1 MGRGAHRRSS
11 VTWALALAAGFSVLA
26 AMGGA
31 AATGDDGGQTVP
43 RFAPI
48 DASLLESSG
57 ANPAFVPASLSD
69 TPVSVVLEMA
79 GAPVA
84 VVDAGAQVRG
94 QGLSESDKH
103 AIRQELKA
111 QQDALQDGLAGAG
124 ASVVGQMQDAYNG
137 IQVIVPQTNLTQLA
151 GLPGVIAVHA
161 TQVFTPSNVNGVPYV
176 GAPTA
181 WGSFS
186 VTGAGVKIAVID
198 TGIDYTHADFGGP
211 GTVPAWTAAKAA
223 STASADPSLFGPAA
237 AKVKG
242 GFDFVGDA
250 YNANIAGS
258 KPMPDTNPLDC
269 NGHGSHTAGT
279 AAGFG
284 VLSDGSTFHGPYNAT
299 TISSHTWNVG
309 PGVAPGADIYAYRVF
324 GCTGSSNIVALAINK
339 AVADGVNVISMSLGS
354 DLGGTD
360 DPTSVAA
367 QNAFNAGIAVIAS
380 AGNAGSGA
388 YVVGSPSTANGVLSV
403 AAIDGSVATY
413 PGANLALTKPSAT
426 SVSAIDANGAT
437 LPIGTFPVK
446 VLKNADGSIALGCH
460 LADYAGT
467 AGSVVV
473 TARGS
478 CARVARAV
486 FGDETGDAAVVMVNN
501 TASLPPFEGKIT
513 SNPDTNE
520 QHTVTIPF
528 LGVGSGDGAAL
539 LAADGGSV
547 TLADITVPNTGY
559 KKAASFTAGGPRNP
573 DSAPKPD
580 VMAPGVSVASAGM
593 GTGSQAAVI
602 SGTSMACPMTAG
614 IAALVKQQH
623 PGWNGAQ
630 IKAAIMNT
638 ADPSKNLGYNSRL
651 AGTGVVQAQNAVNS
665 TVLATTADSLDAIKF
680 GYVPGAGDY
689 SASVTFSLTNNGTA
703 DATYILSVAPNPSSG
718 VVPNP
723 NLRGA
728 VITPSPA
735 TVTVAAGATSTVQV
749 LLSMPAA
756 AFAALPSDD
765 SFTVGPGGLVTVRGD
780 IVATPAA
787 GHPTDQQ
794 TLRLP
799 FMLVPRGLSDVVAG
813 APSDFSNV
821 TATADG
827 TPGNTISATLPIGNH
842 GIHAGTADLYA
853 WGIHAARRNGQ
864 PNDVRDVGVQVLPG
878 AALHGSAG
886 DRSLVF
892 LINTWGQSANQS
904 VNEYDI
910 LIDTNG
916 DGIPDFVLVG
926 VDAGRLQTGAFNG
939 VFAAFT
945 INVSTGKVV
954 AAFTADAPMNG
965 STIEL
970 PTLASKL
977 GLSQRADGVGTVKK
991 QGFTY
996 SVNAFSIVRGSPA
1009 DRVTTT
1015 ATVNPFSPSVSSG
1028 DFATLAAGGSTSFT
1042 LAVDTDQQ
1050 KAQPALGWLV
1060 ASVDN
1065 ANGAPQAGEVPIP
1078 AR

>member
-11 VTWALALAAGFSVLA
+11 VTWALAVAAGFSVLA

-31 AATGDDGGQTVP
+31 AATGAEGGQAVP
-43 RFAPI
+43 RFARI

-79 GAPVA
+79 GAAVA

-223 STASADPSLFGPAA
+223 GPASADRSLFGPAA

-324 GCTGSSNIVALAINK
+324 GCTGSSNIVAL
-339 AVADGVNVISMSLGS
+339 
-354 DLGGTD
+354 
-360 DPTSVAA
+360 
-367 QNAFNAGIAVIAS
+367 
-380 AGNAGSGA
+380 
-388 YVVGSPSTANGVLSV
+388 
-403 AAIDGSVATY
+403 
-413 PGANLALTKPSAT
+413 TKPSAT
-426 SVSAIDANGAT
+426 SVPAIDANGAT

-520 QHTVTIPF
+520 HHTVTIPF

-539 LAADGGSV
+539 LAAEGGSV

-614 IAALVKQQH
+614 R
-623 PGWNGAQ
+623 
-630 IKAAIMNT
+630 
-638 ADPSKNLGYNSRL
+638 DP
-651 AGTGVVQAQNAVNS
+651 
-665 TVLATTADSLDAIKF
+665 
-680 GYVPGAGDY
+680 
-689 SASVTFSLTNNGTA
+689 
-703 DATYILSVAPNPSSG
+703 
-718 VVPNP
+718 
-723 NLRGA
+723 
-728 VITPSPA
+728 
-735 TVTVAAGATSTVQV
+735 
-749 LLSMPAA
+749 
-756 AFAALPSDD
+756 
-765 SFTVGPGGLVTVRGD
+765 
-780 IVATPAA
+780 
-787 GHPTDQQ
+787 
-794 TLRLP
+794 
-799 FMLVPRGLSDVVAG
+799 
-813 APSDFSNV
+813 
-821 TATADG
+821 
-827 TPGNTISATLPIGNH
+827 
-842 GIHAGTADLYA
+842 
-853 WGIHAARRNGQ
+853 
-864 PNDVRDVGVQVLPG
+864 
-878 AALHGSAG
+878 
-886 DRSLVF
+886 
-892 LINTWGQSANQS
+892 
-904 VNEYDI
+904 
-910 LIDTNG
+910 
-916 DGIPDFVLVG
+916 
-926 VDAGRLQTGAFNG
+926 
-939 VFAAFT
+939 
-945 INVSTGKVV
+945 
-954 AAFTADAPMNG
+954 
-965 STIEL
+965 
-970 PTLASKL
+970 
-977 GLSQRADGVGTVKK
+977 
-991 QGFTY
+991 
-996 SVNAFSIVRGSPA
+996 
-1009 DRVTTT
+1009 RVTHQ
-1015 ATVNPFSPSVSSG
+1015 PPRS
-1028 DFATLAAGGSTSFT
+1028 
-1042 LAVDTDQQ
+1042 DT
-1050 KAQPALGWLV
+1050 PPL
-1060 ASVDN
+1060 N
-1065 ANGAPQAGEVPIP
+1065 APPLHTP
-1078 AR
+1078 HP

>member
-1 MGRGAHRRSS
+1 MGRGAHRRLSL
-11 VTWALALAAGFSVLA
+11 TWALALAAGFSILA

-43 RFAPI
+43 RFAKI
-48 DASLLESSG
+48 DASLLETNG
-57 ANPAFVPASLSD
+57 ATPAFVPASLSD

-84 VVDAGAQVRG
+84 VVDADAQARG
-94 QGLSESDKH
+94 QGLSEPDKH
-103 AIRQELKA
+103 AIRQQLKA
-111 QQDALQDGLAGAG
+111 RQDALQDGLTGAG

-137 IQVIVPQTNLTQLA
+137 IQVIVPQRNLTQLA

-161 TQVFTPSNVNGVPYV
+161 TQVFNPSNVNGVPFV

-181 WGSFS
+181 WGNFS
-186 VTGAGVKIAVID
+186 VTGAGVKVAVID

-211 GTVPAWTAAKAA
+211 GTTAAWNAAKAA
-223 STASADPSLFGPAA
+223 STAPADPSLFGPAA
-237 AKVKG
+237 PKVKG

-250 YNANIAGS
+250 YNANIRGS
-258 KPMPDTNPLDC
+258 VPMPDTNPLDC

-284 VLSDGSTFHGPYNAT
+284 VLSDGTTFHGPYNST
-299 TISSHTWNVG
+299 TIASHSWNVG

-324 GCTGSSNIVALAINK
+324 GCSGSSNIVALAINR

-367 QNAFNAGIAVIAS
+367 QNAFNAGIAVVAS
-380 AGNAGSGA
+380 AGNAGGNA
-388 YVVGSPSTANGVLSV
+388 YMVGSPSTANGVLSV
-403 AAIDGSVATY
+403 AAIDGSVPTY
-413 PGANLALTKPSAT
+413 PGAILNLTKPSAT
-426 SVSAIDANGAT
+426 AVSAIDANAAA
-437 LPIGTFPVK
+437 LPSGSFPVK
-446 VLKNADGSIALGCH
+446 VLRNATGGISLGCNK
-460 LADYAGT
+460 AEYAGT
-467 AGSVVV
+467 AGMVVV
-473 TARGS
+473 TARGT

-486 FGDETGDAAVVMVNN
+486 FGDEAGDAAVVMVNN
-501 TASLPPFEGKIT
+501 TAGLPPFEGKIT
-513 SNPDTNE
+513 SNPDTGE

-547 TLADITVPNTGY
+547 TLTATTVPNTGY
-559 KKAASFTAGGPRNP
+559 KKAASFTSGGPRNP

-580 VMAPGVSVASAGM
+580 VMAPGVSVASVGM
-593 GTGSQAAVI
+593 GTGTQAAVM

-638 ADPSKNLGYNSRL
+638 ADPSKNLLYNSRL
-651 AGTGVVQAQNAVNS
+651 AGTGVVQAQNAVDS
-665 TVLATTADSLDAIKF
+665 TVLATTADSLDSIKF

-689 SASVTFSLTNNGTA
+689 TANVTFSLTNNGAST
-703 DATYILSVAPNPSSG
+703 ATYNLSLAPNSS
-718 VVPNP
+718 
-723 NLRGA
+723 LRGA
-728 VITPSPA
+728 IITFSPA
-735 TVTVAAGATSTVQV
+735 SVSVAAGATSPVQV
-749 LLSMPAA
+749 SLSMPAA

-765 SFTVGPGGLVTVRGD
+765 TFGGLGPGALITVRGD
-780 IVATPAA
+780 VVATPAA
-787 GHPTDQQ
+787 GHATDQQ

-799 FMLVPRGLSDVVAG
+799 FMLVPRGLSNVVAG
-813 APSDFSNV
+813 APGDFSNIS
-821 TATADG
+821 AAPG
-827 TPGNTISATLPIGNH
+827 TPGHTISATLPISNT
-842 GIHAGTADLYA
+842 GIHGGTADLYA
-853 WGIHAARRNGQ
+853 WGIHAAMGNGQ
-864 PNDVRDVGVQVLPG
+864 PNNIRDVGVQVVP
-878 AALHGSAG
+878 AAPLGGTAN
-886 DRSLVF
+886 DRGLVF

-904 VNEYDI
+904 VNEFDI

-916 DGIPDFVLVG
+916 DGIPDFVVVG
-926 VDAGRLQTGAFNG
+926 ADLGRVLTGSFNG

-945 INVSTGKVV
+945 INAKTGAIVDS
-954 AAFTADAPMNG
+954 FLADAPMNG

-970 PTLASKL
+970 PTLASDL
-977 GLSQRADGVGTVKK
+977 GLSQRANGVGTVKK

-996 SVNAFSIVRGSPA
+996 SVNAFSIVPGGMPDRTGSA
-1009 DRVTTT
+1009 SI
-1015 ATVNPFSPSVSSG
+1015 NPFSPSVSSG
-1028 DFATLAAGGSTSFT
+1028 DFATLTPGASTSFT
-1042 LAVDTDQQ
+1042 LTVDTDQQ

-1060 ASVDN
+1060 ASIDD
-1065 ANGAPQAGEVPIP
+1065 ANGAPQADEVPLP
-1078 AR
+1078 AK